1 MPDTIETEVVLEIRD
16 RVSLRTRVI
25 FALLSLFPLLAPYEL
40 LILPKWEH
48 RLHPFFLLCA
58 FISVGAMALS
68 GLLAWAAIAG
78 LNTRIRFDRPRGTFT
93 YMWAAP
99 IVALR
104 KYECSIRSIRAV
116 EIETHDWS
124 DSAPSYS
131 LKIRL
136 ENEREFNSGS
146 SWSLEEIEGIKARV
160 TAFLSGKG

>member
-1 MPDTIETEVVLEIRD
+1 MPDTIETEGVLEIRD

-58 FISVGAMALS
+58 FISIGAMALS

-93 YMWAAP
+93 YTWDAP

-104 KYECSIRSIRAV
+104 KYECPIRSMRAV

-136 ENEREFNSGS
+136 ENGREFNSGS
-146 SWSLEEIEGIKARV
+146 SWSLEEIEGIKARI
-160 TAFLSGKG
+160 TAFLK

>member
-1 MPDTIETEVVLEIRD
+1 MPETIETRGVLEIRD
-16 RVSLRTRVI
+16 RVSLPTRVI
-25 FALLSLFPLLAPYEL
+25 FALIALFPLLAPYEL
-40 LILPKWEH
+40 LIRPKWQDPWN
-48 RLHPFFLLCA
+48 LFFLLCA
-58 FISVGAMALS
+58 FISIGAMTLS
-68 GLLAWAAIAG
+68 GLLAWAAMAG
-78 LNTRIRFDRPRGTFT
+78 LNSRMRFDRPRDTLT
-93 YMWAAP
+93 YSWDAP

-104 KYECSIRSIRAV
+104 KYECPIRSIRAV

-136 ENEREFNSGS
+136 ENGREFNSGS